1 MTTAPDLAAALDHE
15 RKRRNAAEAD
25 ALAAHDALDAC
36 EAVVNRHTRRLA
48 QVAEIVADER
58 DALRHWI
65 ADGGI
70 VSVDLLEERAD
81 ELHRAWLLAV
91 QS

>member
-15 RKRRNAAEAD
+15 RKRRNAAEA
-25 ALAAHDALDAC
+25 AAEQATSLSDYHAAYAKRL
-36 EAVVNRHTRRLA
+36 EERLA
-48 QVAEIVADER
+48 EVAGIVLSER